1 MEGNIYFGG
10 YSSVIRD
17 MVARS
22 GKSLRRVSRDMG
34 RADNYLSVML
44 RNDSVPSASLLAEI
58 ASACGLS
65 LALVGDGVAY
75 VFAPSNE
82 FEVSTD
88 YERGSTDEYTA
99 SPSSLLAV
107 ELEETGRDVHTVMPT
122 KASESGT
129 STS

>member
-10 YSSVIRD
+10 YSPVIRD

-22 GKSLRRVSRDMG
+22 GKSLRKVSRDMG

-82 FEVSTD
+82 FEALAD
-88 YERGSTDEYTA
+88 YERGQSNEYAA
-99 SPSSLLAV
+99 SPSARLTV
-107 ELEETGRDVHTVMPT
+107 ELMETGRDVHTVMPP
-122 KASESGT
+122 KANESGA